1 MISTKN
7 IISDLKEVPREWVFE
22 YYLNLKEKL
31 VGQDIKMLSAFNP
44 KDKVPSMFIYFD
56 VASNSYKFKDFS
68 SGNQGDTI
76 ALVKLL
82 FNLPSREQAAAKIMN
97 DYHHYLKN
105 NNIVITKTEF
115 KIHDKF
121 KVVDYEMR
129 HWNTLDKDYWIKFK
143 IGSGL
148 LERYNVM
155 PLEFFTMEKEE
166 IDGTMTS
173 FTFKRPYMY
182 GYFRE
187 DGSLYKIYMPKNT
200 DKKFIKVENY
210 IQGVD
215 QLKHDCKYLLIT
227 SSLKDLMC
235 FHKLGIS
242 NIEVIAPDS
251 ENTMIGEKAMGEL
264 QQHYQKIIVLFDND
278 EPGIKAAERYKIKY
292 GFNYIVLP
300 MEKDLSDSVKMYGIE
315 KVREILFPLLKQAL

>member
-7 IISDLKEVPREWVFE
+7 IISELKQVPKEWVFE

-31 VGQDIKMLSAFNP
+31 TGQDIKMLSAFNP
-44 KDKVPSMFIYFD
+44 KDKVPSMFVYFD
-56 VASNSYKFKDFS
+56 TTANCYKFKDFS

-76 ALVKLL
+76 ALVMYL
-82 FNLPSREQAAAKIMN
+82 FNLQGREHAAAKIMN
-97 DYHHYLKN
+97 DYSSYLKN
-105 NNIVITKTEF
+105 NVVVQKTEF

-129 HWNTLDKDYWIKFK
+129 HWNSLDQEYWMKYK

-148 LERYNVM
+148 LDRYNVV

-166 IDGTMTS
+166 LDGRVTS
-173 FTFKRPYMY
+173 FSFKRPYMY
-182 GYFRE
+182 GYFRN

-210 IQGVD
+210 IQGTD
-215 QLKHDCKYLLIT
+215 QLKHDSKYLLIT
-227 SSLKDLMC
+227 SSLKDLMA

-264 QQHYQKIIVLFDND
+264 SKLYKSIIVLFDND
-278 EPGIKAAERYKIKY
+278 DPGIKAAERYNIKY
-292 GFNYIVLP
+292 GIKHIILP
-300 MEKDLSDSVKMYGIE
+300 MEKDLSDSVKMHGID
-315 KVREILFPLLKQAL
+315 KVREVLFPLLKQVL